1 MAFQDIM
8 PREKKFDTADILC
21 ISDFGWGQID
31 DSVKGLIDEQK
42 ASGMK
47 FYGLNIGGA
56 FGGWS
61 DLDDFGLLSANDV
74 CDSLW
79 EYSDGVCR
87 EVLNDFSIN

>member
-1 MAFQDIM
+1 
-8 PREKKFDTADILC
+8 
-21 ISDFGWGQID
+21 
-31 DSVKGLIDEQK
+31 
-42 ASGMK
+42 MK

-79 EYSDGVCR
+79 EYSDGECR